1 LHKYG
6 IVKRISG
13 GDYQKY
19 VEKCERC
26 GKTVIETY
34 NALGTPFVIN
44 RSDLDESENVFEEE
58 K

>member
-1 LHKYG
+1 MKLLCKLHLH
-6 IVKRISG
+6 
-13 GDYQKY
+13 KY